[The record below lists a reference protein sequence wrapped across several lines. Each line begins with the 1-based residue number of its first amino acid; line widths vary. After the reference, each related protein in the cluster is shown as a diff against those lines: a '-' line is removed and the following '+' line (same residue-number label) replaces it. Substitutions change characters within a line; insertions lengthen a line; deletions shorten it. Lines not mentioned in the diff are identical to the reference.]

1 VAVVLAVAILHVF
14 ELDRFFVPKELVLH
28 TAVLLAAL
36 FALRATV
43 ALAWRR
49 VDTLLMLF
57 LGLSALSALF
67 ATNQWLALRAL
78 CITAS
83 SILLFWVTRAL
94 SERGLAHPL
103 RVAFGF
109 GIVLVAITALLQTY
123 GLDVDFFSENR
134 APGGT
139 LGNRNFVAHAAAF
152 GAPLLLFITLRARRG
167 AMFFWSATGFALV
180 TAALVLTR
188 SRAAWLA
195 FAAAIVFFKLLV
207 LFAPAA
213 RRDGV
218 MWRRLVAI
226 VFFCA
231 VAVGAALLLPN
242 TLHWNS
248 NNPYLESVRR
258 VTDYESGS
266 GHGRLIQYEHSLA
279 MALHNPI
286 FGVGPGN
293 WPVEYPDHAARHD
306 PSLDDNEPGMTSN
319 PWPSSD
325 WVAYVSERGVIATF
339 FLAAAFL
346 SMILLAFRKAR
357 AAVDAVGALEAITLF
372 ATVTAA
378 LVAGLFDAVLLLAL
392 PAYLVWGTLGLFFP
406 NDELAE
412 SPKPG
417 RRRMALL
424 FLVPLCAAGALRSGL
439 QLAAM
444 NLYATSGDRASLL
457 TAAQLDP
464 GNYRVHLRLG
474 RILRS
479 HEQRCH
485 HLRAAHR
492 LYPNASAA
500 RPCT

>member
-1 VAVVLAVAILHVF
+1 
-14 ELDRFFVPKELVLH
+14 
-28 TAVLLAAL
+28 
-36 FALRATV
+36 
-43 ALAWRR
+43 
-49 VDTLLMLF
+49 
-57 LGLSALSALF
+57 
-67 ATNQWLALRAL
+67 
-78 CITAS
+78 
-83 SILLFWVTRAL
+83 
-94 SERGLAHPL
+94 
-103 RVAFGF
+103 
-109 GIVLVAITALLQTY
+109 
-123 GLDVDFFSENR
+123 
-134 APGGT
+134 
-139 LGNRNFVAHAAAF
+139 
-152 GAPLLLFITLRARRG
+152 
-167 AMFFWSATGFALV
+167 
-180 TAALVLTR
+180 
-188 SRAAWLA
+188 
-195 FAAAIVFFKLLV
+195 
-207 LFAPAA
+207 
-213 RRDGV
+213 

-357 AAVDAVGALEAITLF
+357 AAVDAVEALEAITLF

-424 FLVPLCAAGALRSGL
+424 FLVLLCAAGADRSGL

-500 RPCT
+500 RPCN